1 MNIEDENLY
10 KKTDGVLFN
19 YKSIKAEIFN
29 LQLDIEELQEE
40 IEGVRAISYDEKSSP
55 THKFNSSVENEVIRK
70 EKEMNK
76 LFREKRS
83 KERLIRK
90 IDNALNSLDIEEQEI
105 IKLRCFER
113 ESWNKVGMTIN
124 KDADYCGKIKRT
136 AVNKLSDLIWV
147 RRKYT

>member
-1 MNIEDENLY
+1 MNEDKDLY

-29 LQLDIEELQEE
+29 LELDIEELEDE
-40 IEGVRAISYDEKSSP
+40 REGIKGISYDEKSSP
-55 THKFNSSVENEVIRK
+55 THKFNSSVENEVIKK
-70 EKEMNK
+70 EKEINR
-76 LFREKRS
+76 LLREKRS

-90 IDNALNSLDIEEQEI
+90 IDNALDSLETEEKEI

-113 ESWNKVGMTIN
+113 KPWNKVGMTIN
-124 KDADYCGKIKRT
+124 KDADYCGKIKRD
-136 AVNKLSDLIWV
+136 AVNKISDLIWV